1 MLHPLPAVWG
11 GWISFAQPHLGDAV
25 RLFRDVMESA
35 PDELTLMVSLADGEA
50 DVLVCFA
57 GDAAAGEE
65 LVGPLRGQLPV
76 LCDQFGL
83 TSYLQ
88 IQAMLGEVPFG
99 SRNYWKS
106 HFVRALPDDLIDE
119 IVEHYLAHPQD
130 GDDEILIEPMHM
142 SPVETTARV
151 PPGTPAANRAAGSDP
166 ACRPRRRSG
175 RAPVP

>member
-1 MLHPLPAVWG
+1 
-11 GWISFAQPHLGDAV
+11 
-25 RLFRDVMESA
+25 MERRTCWSA
-35 PDELTLMVSLADGEA
+35 SRATRQRGRNWWVS
-50 DVLVCFA
+50 
-57 GDAAAGEE
+57 
-65 LVGPLRGQLPV
+65 LRGQLPV
-76 LCDQFGL
+76 WLCDQFGL

-142 SPVETTARV
+142 SPVETIRQSASRN
-151 PPGTPAANRAAGSDP
+151 ASSDRA
-166 ACRPRRRSG
+166 G
-175 RAPVP
+175 R